1 MHATSLVS
9 EEMSNVTTAMVSNPP
24 CYLFISRPQRFGGRR
39 RNNNGA
45 RVVSNIG
52 PRPGGD
58 EPGPMAP
65 GGGALSRDKPPRQPL
80 RSCVRK
86 QTRYG
91 PNKSHAA
98 TKRVS
103 INPESPCF
111 LVFNSIATPDLF
123 FADPSTVPSL
133 DSEDTDL
140 MIQENVPPL
149 SSLSFGSITGPAANR
164 VKLPP
169 TEGPKSNT
177 CEAADGPRQVRLLQ
191 EIENLSMGELKDK
204 IREVRPRHPNRTSRL
219 RLTVIDPL
227 RPAPP
232 LPS

>member
-1 MHATSLVS
+1 
-9 EEMSNVTTAMVSNPP
+9 
-24 CYLFISRPQRFGGRR
+24 
-39 RNNNGA
+39 
-45 RVVSNIG
+45 
-52 PRPGGD
+52 
-58 EPGPMAP
+58 MAP
-65 GGGALSRDKPPRQPL
+65 GGGALSRDKPPHQPL

-91 PNKSHAA
+91 PNKSHAV

-123 FADPSTVPSL
+123 FADPSTAPSL
-133 DSEDTDL
+133 NYEDAGP
-140 MIQENVPPL
+140 MIHENVPPL
-149 SSLSFGSITGPAANR
+149 SSLLLGSITGPAANR

-169 TEGPKSNT
+169 TEGPPANT

-204 IREVRPRHPNRTSRL
+204 IREVWPRHPNRAL

-227 RPAPP
+227 RPTPP
-232 LPS
+232 LTSSQVTMKRRQRQRRLRTAPVAPTHRTTSPEVASPASSPEVAFRPFPAGNGFSRF

>member
-1 MHATSLVS
+1 
-9 EEMSNVTTAMVSNPP
+9 
-24 CYLFISRPQRFGGRR
+24 
-39 RNNNGA
+39 
-45 RVVSNIG
+45 
-52 PRPGGD
+52 
-58 EPGPMAP
+58 MAP
-65 GGGALSRDKPPRQPL
+65 GGGALSRDKPPHQPL

-123 FADPSTVPSL
+123 FADPSTAPSL
-133 DSEDTDL
+133 NSEDMDL
-140 MIQENVPPL
+140 MIHEHVPPL
-149 SSLSFGSITGPAANR
+149 SSLSLGSITGPAANR

-169 TEGPKSNT
+169 TEGPTANT

-204 IREVRPRHPNRTSRL
+204 IREVWPRHPNRSPTAHS
-219 RLTVIDPL
+219 D

-232 LPS
+232 HPSLDLIAGYNEAAPAPAPTTHSASGVYAPDDLTRGCLTCLIT